1 MIGLGSDKKT
11 YLEPIMEGRV
21 LLRQG
26 RPDACS
32 STHLDLVASVLG
44 AAKGNS
50 VLLASP
56 CALLEVVAG
65 TSALDQ
71 EDYNQR

>member
-1 MIGLGSDKKT
+1 MRFKKT

-21 LLRQG
+21 LLRQW
-26 RPDACS
+26 RPDTCS

-44 AAKGNS
+44 AAEGNS
-50 VLLASP
+50 VLLTPP
-56 CALLEVVAG
+56 CAFLEVVAG

-71 EDYNQR
+71 EDYNRQ

>member
-1 MIGLGSDKKT
+1 MT
-11 YLEPIMEGRV
+11 YLVPIMEGRV
-21 LLRQG
+21 LLRQW

-44 AAKGNS
+44 AAEGNS

-65 TSALDQ
+65 ASALDQ
-71 EDYNQR
+71 SDYSRQ